1 MNTRLLVLA
10 LAGLSLATPL
20 EAQRPFRVGP
30 IYSSLSL
37 QDATGTSHRFSAFG
51 GTLALLTA
59 DDDETGLS
67 ILRYNDL
74 ATSSCPRALTFFGL
88 DDDYFP
94 VGATGI
100 APFASTELGL
110 ARVLDTDK
118 GLLGLSCS
126 APQTTTE
133 IGYGFGFGLRI
144 TAGKDASGQ
153 VEGRFFQVPNSAI
166 QALELRANVSLLL
179 GPPRVTQMTDG
190 TLGPAVAF
198 FIPISGPLKGRAP
211 FLGVRFRRDTKK
223 ASSVLGLEVDWAPMK
238 MTGSC
243 SGTGCAE
250 DAVLFQPGYEA
261 SYRPSWGRIYGE
273 LGPVL
278 AGFFSQGP
286 DRGVAQGAQGGF
298 GVDVEKNGILYNL
311 SSRLLWFQPGSG
323 GDVFG
328 VQLGVSVGP
337 AVRHEAPARN

>member
-1 MNTRLLVLA
+1 MTIRLSLLA
-10 LAGLSLATPL
+10 LAGAACVAPLA
-20 EAQRPFRVGP
+20 AQRPLRIGP
-30 IYSSLSL
+30 VYSSLSL
-37 QDATGTSHRFSAFG
+37 EDASGTSHHFSGFG
-51 GTLALLTA
+51 GSVALLTG

-74 ATSSCPRALTFFGL
+74 ATSACPRSLTFFGL

-94 VGATGI
+94 VGASGI

-133 IGYGFGFGLRI
+133 IGFGFGFGLRI
-144 TAGKDASGQ
+144 TAAGDASGQ

-166 QALELRANVSLLL
+166 QALEVRANVSILV
-179 GPPRVTQMTDG
+179 GPPRVTQLTNG
-190 TLGPAVAF
+190 TLGPSVGF
-198 FIPISGPLKGRAP
+198 LIPISGPLKGRGP
-211 FLGVRFRRDTKK
+211 LLGVRFRRDTKK
-223 ASSVLGLEVDWAPMK
+223 RSSVLGLEVDWAPLK
-238 MTGSC
+238 AAAAC

-261 SYRPSWGRIYGE
+261 SYRPAWGRIYGE

-286 DRGVAQGAQGGF
+286 DRGVAQGAQGGL

-323 GDVFG
+323 GNVFA
-328 VQLGVSVGP
+328 VQLGVSIGP
-337 AVRHEAPARN
+337 AIRR

>member
-10 LAGLSLATPL
+10 LAGLRVATPL
-20 EAQRPFRVGP
+20 AAQRPIRIGLL
-30 IYSSLSL
+30 YSSLSL
-37 QDATGTSHRFSAFG
+37 QDINGTSHSFSGVG
-51 GTLALLTA
+51 GTIAFLTA
-59 DDDETGLS
+59 DDDETGFS
-67 ILRYNDL
+67 IVRHNDL
-74 ATSSCPRALTFFGL
+74 ATSGCPRSLTFFGL

-94 VGATGI
+94 VGTAGL
-100 APFASTELGL
+100 APFASTEVGL

-118 GLLGLSCS
+118 LLLGLGSCS
-126 APQTTTE
+126 APQTTSQ

-166 QALELRANVSLLL
+166 QSLELRANVSLLM
-179 GPPRVTQMTDG
+179 GPPRVTQMTNG

-198 FIPISGPLKGRAP
+198 LIPISGPLKGRAP

-223 ASSVLGLEVDWAPMK
+223 ASNVLGLEVDWAPLSI
-238 MTGSC
+238 TGTC
-243 SGTGCAE
+243 PATGCAE

-286 DRGVAQGAQGGF
+286 DRGVAQGAQGGL
-298 GVDVEKNGILYNL
+298 GVDVEKNGVLYNL

-323 GDVFG
+323 GNVFA
-328 VQLGVSVGP
+328 VQVGVSVGP
-337 AVRHEAPARN
+337 AIRPSGEE